1 MVVFVA
7 PLHSSVKEITMKK
20 IVFILLAPV
29 IITACATATVKT
41 DYNRALLALLE
52 SDFISKGPTKV
63 ERILKQDE
71 VQKLCSASPLTLSE
85 EAALAIQNEQ
95 LKTVKYP
102 SDGKY
107 LGSWENGEK
116 IAQNGRGL
124 QSSDPIGAVNGGNC
138 YACHQ
143 ITKKE
148 VSYGN
153 LGPSLYH
160 YAKLRGRDEKV
171 LKHTWTKIYNAQ
183 AITACSSMPRFGHS
197 GILDEKQIKDVMAL
211 LLETETPVNK

>member
-1 MVVFVA
+1 
-7 PLHSSVKEITMKK
+7 MKK
-20 IVFILLAPV
+20 IVLILLATV
-29 IITACATATVKT
+29 VITACATATVKT
-41 DYNRALLALLE
+41 DYDHALLGLLQ

-71 VQKLCSASPLTLSE
+71 VQKLCSVEPLNLNDATKLS
-85 EAALAIQNEQ
+85 IQNDQ
-95 LKTVKYP
+95 LKTVKFP

-107 LGSWENGEK
+107 LGDWENGEK

-153 LGPSLYH
+153 IGPSLYN
-160 YAKLRGRDEKV
+160 YMKSRGNDEKT
-171 LKHTWTKIYNAQ
+171 LRHTWAKIYNSQ
-183 AITACSSMPRFGHS
+183 AFTACSSMPRFGHS

-211 LLETETPVNK
+211 LLDPQSPVNK